1 MVHNVRRE
9 HFSFSPRM
17 PVGDF
22 FEERDTPE
30 VHIAGLNT
38 LLSLRKSWWTRCSFL
53 LWGLE
58 VLGIE

>member
-1 MVHNVRRE
+1 MVHSVRRE

-30 VHIAGLNT
+30 VQTQGLNM
-38 LLSLRKSWWTRCSFL
+38 LLSLKK
-53 LWGLE
+53 G
-58 VLGIE
+58 

>member
-30 VHIAGLNT
+30 VHTQGLNM
-38 LLSLRKSWWTRCSFL
+38 LLCLRK
-53 LWGLE
+53 G
-58 VLGIE
+58 

>member
-30 VHIAGLNT
+30 VQTQGLNM
-38 LLSLRKSWWTRCSFL
+38 LLCLRKVWWTSCSFL
-53 LWGLE
+53 SWGLE
-58 VLGIE
+58 VPGH